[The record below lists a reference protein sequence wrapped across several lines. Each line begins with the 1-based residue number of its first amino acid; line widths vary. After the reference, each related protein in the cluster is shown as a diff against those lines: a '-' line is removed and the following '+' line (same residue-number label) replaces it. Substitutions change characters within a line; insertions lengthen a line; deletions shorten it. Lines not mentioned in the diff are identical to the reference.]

1 MSLLGVLGLGLPAG
15 AGINCVGRWMFKY
28 VVAGALAALVMG
40 SQGASAEGPLNL
52 LPSGSPSVAAARVGV
67 NAAATATYAAQVYRG
82 GDYRGKPAAAFWGI
96 GTTVGCMSL
105 SPIVAGILVN
115 ANEHR
120 QLTSREVHIMLAD
133 CTIPIVGGWLME
145 KYWDSIEPQAAA
157 GQGTQVKR

>member
-1 MSLLGVLGLGLPAG
+1 
-15 AGINCVGRWMFKY
+15 MFKY
-28 VVAGALAALVMG
+28 VVAGALAALMVG
-40 SQGASAEGPLNL
+40 SQGALAEGPLNL
-52 LPSGSPSVAAARVGV
+52 LPSGSPSVAATRVGV
-67 NAAATATYAAQVYRG
+67 NAAASATYAAEVYRG

-133 CTIPIVGGWLME
+133 CTIPFVGGWLME
-145 KYWDSIEPQAAA
+145 KYWDSLEAQAAA
-157 GQGTQVKR
+157 GQGVQVKR